1 MLATRWPSI
10 HFYILEYVSSLW
22 IIIILTNWFFKQI
35 AYVNVSTI
43 TVNQI
48 ELFLYIDEMLI
59 GIKNL
64 HWINNLPV
72 WP

>member
-22 IIIILTNWFFKQI
+22 IIIIPTNWLFKQI
-35 AYVNVSTI
+35 TYVNIITI
-43 TVNQI
+43 TLNQI

-64 HWINNLPV
+64 NRINNLPV

>member
-22 IIIILTNWFFKQI
+22 IIIIPTNWFFKQI
-35 AYVNVSTI
+35 TYVNIITI
-43 TVNQI
+43 TLNQI

-64 HWINNLPV
+64 SRINNLPV